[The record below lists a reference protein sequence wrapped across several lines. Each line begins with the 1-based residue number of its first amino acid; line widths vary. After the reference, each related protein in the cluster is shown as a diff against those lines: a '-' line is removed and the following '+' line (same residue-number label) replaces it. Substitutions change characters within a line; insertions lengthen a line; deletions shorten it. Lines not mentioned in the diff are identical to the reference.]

1 MKFEFPFFGL
11 INLRFFNGNLILT
24 ANYTFLS
31 ENCSFRAKSVPLYLQ
46 SRLRIINSD
55 QGPLDLLL

>member
-24 ANYTFLS
+24 TNYTFLS
-31 ENCSFRAKSVPLYLQ
+31 ENYSFSAGNVPLYLQ
-46 SRLRIINSD
+46 SQLRIIKSD
-55 QGPLDLLL
+55 QGPLDLLF